1 MFTPQFSKMRF
12 RGFVLIL
19 TCFLPAL
26 YASAQQQLTI
36 HGVTSRRLSVERVP
50 QVLINNLK
58 TKDLTMSDELGWFTV
73 KASVGDTLLFTKTDY
88 TDQKIVIANGS
99 DIPVYM
105 QPVIKLATVTVKG
118 QSERQEMNDVMADYK
133 KQGVFYNGKAPAL
146 SFLTSPLT
154 GLYELFGAGPARARR
169 FAEYSKNEAEYAE
182 IRRRYTLSLVKRVT
196 RVSDSVAKRFMEYY
210 TPSYDDLKGWNDY
223 DLMKQIKSNFEYYD
237 ANKEALD
244 LPHLI
249 APALT
254 PRPPKGRASE

>member
-1 MFTPQFSKMRF
+1 MFTPQFSKMWF
-12 RGFVLIL
+12 RGFGLIL